1 MIAVPETSIPVFL
14 APMSGATDAPFRK
27 QAVRFGAPAVV
38 TEMIAGSELAQGRKD
53 MVRRVVQHEG
63 AGPFIVQLAGRDPN
77 WMRQAADICTE
88 AGADVIDIN
97 MGCPSRQVTGG
108 QSGAALMRDLDLAR
122 NLIEATIEGTSK
134 PVTLKMRLGWSDETL
149 NAPEL
154 ARIAEGAGVVRLT
167 VHGRTRCQFYNGVA
181 NWSTVKDTCDSVDLP
196 VIVNGDI
203 NDVISARTAMDQS
216 GADGVMIGRAAMGR
230 PWLIGQVAKELTG
243 NSYATPDFNTQISA
257 LCHQIDD
264 SSDLYGEGL
273 GVRIVRK
280 HVSAFI
286 ANQADSD
293 DEALELKEI
302 SRAVCRLPER
312 EQLKDKLKE
321 HLYQWRRA
329 RADRVA
335 S

>member
-1 MIAVPETSIPVFL
+1 MIAVPDKSIPVFL

-63 AGPFIVQLAGRDPN
+63 GGPFIVQLAGRDPN
-77 WMRQAADICTE
+77 WMRQAAEICTE
-88 AGADVIDIN
+88 AGADIIDIN

-108 QSGAALMRDLDLAR
+108 QSGAALMRDLELAR

-134 PVTLKMRLGWSDETL
+134 PVTLKMRLGWSDDTL

-167 VHGRTRCQFYNGVA
+167 VHGRTRCQFYNGEA
-181 NWSTVKDTCDSVDLP
+181 DWSKVKETCDAVNLP

-203 NDVISARTAMDQS
+203 NDASTAKDAMEQSSAV
-216 GADGVMIGRAAMGR
+216 GVMIGRASMGQ
-230 PWLIGQVAKELTG
+230 PWIIGQVATELTG
-243 NSYATPDFNTQISA
+243 NTYELPEFDTQLSS
-257 LCHQIDD
+257 LCDQIDD
-264 SSDLYGEGL
+264 STDLYGEGL

-280 HVSAFI
+280 HVAAFI
-286 ANQADSD
+286 ANQADSA
-293 DEALELKEI
+293 DETFELKEI
-302 SRAVCRLPER
+302 SRTVCRLPER
-312 EQLKDKLKE
+312 EQLKDQLKE
-321 HLYQWRRA
+321 HLISWKDMRA
-329 RADRVA
+329 ERVA